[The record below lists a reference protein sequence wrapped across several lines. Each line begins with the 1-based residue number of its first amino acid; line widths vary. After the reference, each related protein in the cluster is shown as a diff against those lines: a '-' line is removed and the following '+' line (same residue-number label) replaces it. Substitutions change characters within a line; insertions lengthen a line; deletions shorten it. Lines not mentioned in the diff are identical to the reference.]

1 MDRVIMERVVDKAGG
16 MDRCTAFA
24 YDAAGR
30 LVERTNG
37 AGDSYRYRYDNCGR
51 LISETDEEGAVTRYF
66 HNRNGELIKAVSADN
81 YDSLH
86 DDGAGYTFSYDV
98 FGRLCE
104 VRDAFGQLCEE
115 NAYDEAGRLKGRYDA
130 AGCVFHNEYDLGGR
144 KSAVYDGE
152 EKKPLQTYTY
162 DSLGNITGI
171 TDGEQ
176 NHTEFEL
183 DAWGRITGIRNPD
196 GSSESYTYDHAGNI
210 TSTTDGRG
218 SVIRYEYNSMMKPGK
233 VTDQAGN
240 ADTYTYDGEGNLTGQ
255 RDRNGRTVKREYGSF
270 GMLLSEK
277 GEDGTF
283 TRRKYDTE
291 GRLTECASSHMNY
304 RYDYTKTG
312 RLRTKYINGMPA
324 LRYTYT
330 KAGRTAS
337 ITDIC
342 GKTTE
347 YGYDLNGRLASV
359 SEKGKVLAAYAY
371 DTAGRISNIS
381 FANGIRTS
389 YSYDTERNLA
399 SMETRDRNGN
409 SLLSY
414 SYQYDR
420 NGNRTGKKD
429 LKNGNA
435 TAYVYDTMQRLSE
448 VTYPETGKE
457 TYRYDEAGNRI
468 MKQTQ
473 NYVEDYLY
481 DERNRLTQ
489 KSVKNNTINSPTN
502 PDLPEADNANIITYQ
517 YDLQGSLLKEESAGF
532 CKQYL
537 YNDFHQCIQ
546 TDVIRGREESA
557 ERLVQENLYD
567 GEGLRFAIIENG
579 RRTGFITDGWNNVAE
594 IDENGRATKRI
605 IRGMGI
611 VASEDTEQKEDNI
624 FTTAYHYY
632 HGNERMDVEFIT
644 DEAGNVVNNYTYDA
658 FGGIISS
665 NETIPNRYTYNGEA
679 FDKITEQYY
688 LRKRYYNPK
697 LCRFTQEDEYRGD
710 GLNLYAF
717 CANNPVMYVD
727 PSGYKCETGA
737 EADGDAD
744 ETSGNTERLIPGTEG
759 VVTGGDSNVL
769 GQNMFKEM
777 GLDPDTSRT
786 GYQAQHIIPKELR
799 NHPVIQKIGM
809 DLDDASNGMFLRDRN
824 SGGSSA
830 TSRHQGYHKQYTN
843 IIEECLD
850 NMDVN
855 KSVLELDRE
864 VYNLQQ
870 SARNMMQD
878 GTPIYMCD
886 HVPASNSQIGR
897 KSEKMYG
904 ISGSLR
910 TEDFI
915 RSKLEEYG
923 F

>member
-1 MDRVIMERVVDKAGG
+1 
-16 MDRCTAFA
+16 
-24 YDAAGR
+24 
-30 LVERTNG
+30 
-37 AGDSYRYRYDNCGR
+37 
-51 LISETDEEGAVTRYF
+51 
-66 HNRNGELIKAVSADN
+66 
-81 YDSLH
+81 
-86 DDGAGYTFSYDV
+86 
-98 FGRLCE
+98 
-104 VRDAFGQLCEE
+104 
-115 NAYDEAGRLKGRYDA
+115 
-130 AGCVFHNEYDLGGR
+130 
-144 KSAVYDGE
+144 
-152 EKKPLQTYTY
+152 
-162 DSLGNITGI
+162 
-171 TDGEQ
+171 
-176 NHTEFEL
+176 
-183 DAWGRITGIRNPD
+183 
-196 GSSESYTYDHAGNI
+196 
-210 TSTTDGRG
+210 
-218 SVIRYEYNSMMKPGK
+218 
-233 VTDQAGN
+233 
-240 ADTYTYDGEGNLTGQ
+240 
-255 RDRNGRTVKREYGSF
+255 
-270 GMLLSEK
+270 
-277 GEDGTF
+277 
-283 TRRKYDTE
+283 
-291 GRLTECASSHMNY
+291 MNY
-304 RYDYTKTG
+304 RT
-312 RLRTKYINGMPA
+312 P
-324 LRYTYT
+324 
-330 KAGRTAS
+330 
-337 ITDIC
+337 
-342 GKTTE
+342 
-347 YGYDLNGRLASV
+347 
-359 SEKGKVLAAYAY
+359 
-371 DTAGRISNIS
+371 
-381 FANGIRTS
+381 GIFF
-389 YSYDTERNLA
+389 
-399 SMETRDRNGN
+399 
-409 SLLSY
+409 
-414 SYQYDR
+414 
-420 NGNRTGKKD
+420 
-429 LKNGNA
+429 
-435 TAYVYDTMQRLSE
+435 
-448 VTYPETGKE
+448 
-457 TYRYDEAGNRI
+457 
-468 MKQTQ
+468 
-473 NYVEDYLY
+473 
-481 DERNRLTQ
+481 
-489 KSVKNNTINSPTN
+489 KSSTN
-502 PDLPEADNANIITYQ
+502 PDSSGTDNANITTYQ
-517 YDLQGSLLKEESAGF
+517 YDLQGSLLKEESADF
-532 CKQYL
+532 CRQYL

-579 RRTGFITDGWNNVAE
+579 KRTGFITDGWNNVAE

-624 FTTAYHYY
+624 FTSAYHYY
-632 HGNERMDVEFIT
+632 HGNERMDVEYIT
-644 DEAGNVVNNYTYDA
+644 DEAGNVVNSYTYDA

-679 FDKITEQYY
+679 YDKTTEQYY